1 MGRVAW
7 VSAFAG
13 MTFRTTFSGTI
24 SARSAEHYEAPM
36 AKISTKATKEGSREA
51 DKEAAKPAGPAYW
64 LFKTEPEEHSWE
76 MQKARGQKG
85 EPWTG
90 VRNFVARNNM
100 KAMQMG
106 DLGFFYHTGEDKEV
120 VGIVEVCA
128 LAHPDAKDD
137 TGVWKCVDV
146 RAVCDMPKPVT
157 LAAAKANP
165 KLASMALV
173 RTARLS
179 VQPVTAEEWKE
190 VCRMGGLDAEA
201 IAGK

>member
-1 MGRVAW
+1 MPKKARAVPA
-7 VSAFAG
+7 SPAAEPS
-13 MTFRTTFSGTI
+13 RAKSGL
-24 SARSAEHYEAPM
+24 S
-36 AKISTKATKEGSREA
+36 
-51 DKEAAKPAGPAYW
+51 YW
-64 LFKTEPEEHSWE
+64 LFKTELDAHSWE
-76 MQKARGQKG
+76 MQKARGKKG
-85 EPWTG
+85 EPWDG

-100 KAMQMG
+100 KAMRLG

-128 LAHPDAKDD
+128 TAHPDPKDE

-165 KLASMALV
+165 KLAAMALV

-179 VQPVTAEEWKE
+179 VQPVTPDEWTE
-190 VCRMGGLDAEA
+190 MCRMGGLDPKT
-201 IAGK
+201 IAAGRS